1 MLEKSNDKI
10 VYLSKVKTKKM
21 LFLENNDIN
30 FKDADKNLKRNLSNI
45 KSLIIHNNIKLL
57 IIHNKDI
64 TYPDCL
70 AFEDVLELHLK
81 CKKN

>member
-1 MLEKSNDKI
+1 MI
-10 VYLSKVKTKKM
+10 
-21 LFLENNDIN
+21 
-30 FKDADKNLKRNLSNI
+30 
-45 KSLIIHNNIKLL
+45 LISISNIKLL

-70 AFEDVLELHLK
+70 AFEDVLELYLK

>member
-1 MLEKSNDKI
+1 
-10 VYLSKVKTKKM
+10 M

-30 FKDADKNLKRNLSNI
+30 FKDAGKNLKRSIERNLSNI
-45 KSLIIHNNIKLL
+45 KSLIIRNNVKLL

-70 AFEDVLELHLK
+70 AFEDVLELYLK